1 MVFKIKP
8 YFGFN
13 ISEKEKRGLLHCVL
27 IAVVAGTPLPTLSL
41 CCRTVF
47 QFMLRTDTP
56 PHTLV
61 C

>member
-13 ISEKEKRGLLHCVL
+13 INEKKRGLLHCVDCEP
-27 IAVVAGTPLPTLSL
+27 AVAGTPLPTLSL

-47 QFMLRTDTP
+47 QFMLRTGTP
-56 PHTLV
+56 LTPS